1 MKHVIRFCQIVVIV
15 AFIIWGA
22 YARKGSSDDLTLLF
36 VVCAAILCWG
46 LYHLGKG
53 LSEGNGEACFAD
65 KTVMVVLDE
74 DTQIRGKIDREPDEF
89 RGDYIVLNDAEVVNG
104 SFNGSGV
111 GTVYDHI
118 AIPSMRLDYI
128 RTEDMDKV

>member
-1 MKHVIRFCQIVVIV
+1 MKHIIRFCQTLV
-15 AFIIWGA
+15 AVSFLIWIA
-22 YARKGSSDDLTLLF
+22 YSRKSPSSDLTLLL
-36 VVCAAILCWG
+36 VICAAILWWAF
-46 LYHLGKG
+46 YHLGKG
-53 LSEGNGEACFAD
+53 LTEEGGDACFAD
-65 KTVMVVLDE
+65 KTVVVVLDE

-89 RGDYIVLNDAEVVNG
+89 RGDYVVVKDAEVVNG

-118 AIPSMRLDYI
+118 AIPSCRLDYI